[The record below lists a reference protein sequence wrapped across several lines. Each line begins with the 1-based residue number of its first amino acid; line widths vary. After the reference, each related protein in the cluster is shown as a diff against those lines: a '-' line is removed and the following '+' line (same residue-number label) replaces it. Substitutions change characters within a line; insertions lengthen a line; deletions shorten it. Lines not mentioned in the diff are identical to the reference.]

1 MKSDRNSRSNVKFI
15 ATTVYI
21 KKNGTEQ
28 NNKWTSHLKNLKN
41 LSRS

>member
-21 KKNGTEQ
+21 KKIEL
-28 NNKWTSHLKNLKN
+28 NKIINEHLI
-41 LSRS
+41 SRT